1 LDKKEVIVGKTAS
14 IGKVTGEIVY
24 SIDKCKEINKKYI
37 LVTPLFL
44 PDVVYSDSFQ
54 KVSGLI
60 VETGSILCH
69 AAIVARELEIP
80 CLVGIEN
87 VYNTFKENTI
97 VELNASESYA
107 IIRGENL

>member
-1 LDKKEVIVGKTAS
+1 
-14 IGKVTGEIVY
+14 
-24 SIDKCKEINKKYI
+24 
-37 LVTPLFL
+37 
-44 PDVVYSDSFQ
+44 
-54 KVSGLI
+54 
-60 VETGSILCH
+60 
-69 AAIVARELEIP
+69 VARELEIP